1 MDGGGGGGGSKPMFG
16 GVKKI
21 STQIEKS
28 NIRV

>member
-1 MDGGGGGGGSKPMFG
+1 MDGGGGGSKPMFG